1 MPVNPSS
8 HLQWKTTYKM
18 KGYAEDLSVYY
29 GTDQH
34 TEKAKQTDLVG
45 EMEVDHQINAQ

>member
-1 MPVNPSS
+1 
-8 HLQWKTTYKM
+8 M

-34 TEKAKQTDLVG
+34 TEKAKQIDSGG
-45 EMEVDHQINAQ
+45 EMEVDHRINAQ